1 MTKKISIVGA
11 GLVGSL
17 LAIYL
22 RKRGYEV
29 TLYER
34 RPDMRKV
41 KIPAGRSINLA
52 LSDRG
57 WKGLQGVGVDNA
69 IREIGIAMTHRT
81 MHSVDGKITTQPY
94 GKDGQGIY
102 AVSRGILNCTLLDI
116 AEQSGAKVFFNERCT
131 NINLANNEMSFENS
145 ETHSHT
151 KATSDLIFGADGAF
165 AASRLQMQLS
175 TDKFN
180 YSQSYLEHGYKE
192 LMFVAKPDGSH
203 QLDKN
208 SLHIWPR
215 GGYMLIAL
223 PNLDGTFTV
232 TMFFP
237 LKGNPSFESLKT
249 KLDVN
254 KFFNE
259 IFPDAVPLLHDLE
272 EDFFMNPTGSLVTVK
287 CTPWSFNNKIVLI
300 GDAAHAIVPF
310 YGQGMNC
317 GFEDCTVLNDLL
329 NKHKDNW
336 EQVIPEYERMRKP
349 AADAIGELAVANFI
363 EMRDLV
369 GKPEFLLRKKIE
381 GWFYE
386 KHPDKWIPLYT
397 MVTFTNIPYNE
408 AQEKGK
414 MQDAIMNEIMQMS
427 DIENKWNDI
436 AVENKILT
444 LLKQQSPNKNGL

>member
-1 MTKKISIVGA
+1 MSKKISIIGA

-22 RKRGYEV
+22 RKRGYKV
-29 TLYER
+29 SLYER

-57 WKGLQGVGVDNA
+57 WKGLAGVGIDNA
-69 IREIGIAMTHRT
+69 IREIGIPMTHRT
-81 MHSVDGKITTQPY
+81 MHSTDGKITTQPY
-94 GKDGQGIY
+94 GRDGQGIY
-102 AVSRGILNCTLLDI
+102 AVSRGILNCTLLDL
-116 AEQSGAKVFFNERCT
+116 AEQSGAEVFFNERCT
-131 NINLANNEMSFENS
+131 SINVTNNQMHFENS
-145 ETHSHT
+145 DTNAHT
-151 KATSDLIFGADGAF
+151 KATADLIFGADGAF
-165 AASRLQMQLS
+165 AATRLQMQLS
-175 TDKFN
+175 SDKFN

-192 LMFVAKPDGSH
+192 LMFVAKPDGTH

-237 LKGNPSFESLKT
+237 LKGEPSFESLKT
-249 KLDVN
+249 KAEVTG
-254 KFFNE
+254 FFAE

-272 EDFFMNPTGSLVTVK
+272 TDFFANPTGSLVTVK
-287 CTPWSFNNKIVLI
+287 CSPWRFNNKLALI

-336 EQVIPEYERMRKP
+336 EKVLPEYELLRKP
-349 AADAIGELAVANFI
+349 AADAIGELAVNNFI

-397 MVTFTNIPYNE
+397 MVTFTHMPYNE
-408 AQEKGK
+408 AQKKGM
-414 MQDAIMNEIMQMS
+414 MQDMIMDEVMQMP
-427 DIENKWNDI
+427 DIENSWNDTL
-436 AVENKILT
+436 VENRILS
-444 LLKQQSPNKNGL
+444 LLKQHSSN